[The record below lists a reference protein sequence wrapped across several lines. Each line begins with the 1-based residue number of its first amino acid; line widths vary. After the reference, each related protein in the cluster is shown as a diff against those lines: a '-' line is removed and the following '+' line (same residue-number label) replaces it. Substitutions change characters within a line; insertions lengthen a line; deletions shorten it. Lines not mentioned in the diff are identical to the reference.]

1 MKKSLTILLCASL
14 SIFTMARA
22 MKPGHNLAAVAKTA
36 QEKPTGQKVDA
47 KTLLDDA
54 NNALTA
60 MIKADDDSIEDASDD
75 DDEAENIGDDD
86 SGGDDG
92 GGDDGGD
99 GGDNGGGDEGD

>member
-36 QEKPTGQKVDA
+36 QKKSTVQKADA

-54 NNALTA
+54 NKALQQ
-60 MIKADDDSIEDASDD
+60 
-75 DDEAENIGDDD
+75 
-86 SGGDDG
+86 
-92 GGDDGGD
+92 
-99 GGDNGGGDEGD
+99 